1 VYLHEAMKAKKDIL
15 FEGAQGTFLDLDHG
29 TYPYVT
35 SSNTTAGGACT
46 GTGVPPHKI
55 DRVMGVMKAYTTR
68 VGEGP
73 FPSEDKALSD
83 RLHGMGREF
92 GSTTGR
98 ARRCGWFD
106 AVATR
111 YAAMINGLDEIAVTN
126 LDGLDELETIKVC
139 VGYKVGR
146 KTYEVPPADLK
157 LLTACEPV
165 YIEMPGWKQST
176 SGVRAFNKLPVKAR
190 DYLKKICALTGA
202 KLTLASVG
210 PDRDQTMVVS

>member
-1 VYLHEAMKAKKDIL
+1 
-15 FEGAQGTFLDLDHG
+15 
-29 TYPYVT
+29 
-35 SSNTTAGGACT
+35 
-46 GTGVPPHKI
+46 
-55 DRVMGVMKAYTTR
+55 
-68 VGEGP
+68 
-73 FPSEDKALSD
+73 
-83 RLHGMGREF
+83 MGREF